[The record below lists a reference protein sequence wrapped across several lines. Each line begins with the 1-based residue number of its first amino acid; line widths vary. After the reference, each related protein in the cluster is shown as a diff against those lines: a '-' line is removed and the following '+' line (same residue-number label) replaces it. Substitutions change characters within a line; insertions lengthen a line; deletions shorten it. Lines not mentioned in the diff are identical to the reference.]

1 VSDCKHEYDSYNG
14 GRRCNLC
21 DDRITEADYTE
32 WLEAEL
38 QALRAAICV
47 CVREELTTASLMDDY
62 DYDVADTDDIA
73 IARFVALAAEYEP
86 ELDKLQEVKGEM

>member
-1 VSDCKHEYDSYNG
+1 MSDYICANGKTHTYDAAISE
-14 GRRCNLC
+14 CAFC
-21 DDRITEADYTE
+21 RI
-32 WLEAEL
+32 AEFEQEL
-38 QALRAAICV
+38 KTLRSAICV

-86 ELDKLQEVKGEM
+86 ELDKLLEVKE